1 MSDTCDGR
9 NAADNI
15 DPYGRRM
22 PLPNIPAAK
31 LAGLPVDIGRLA
43 SDGDGWLS
51 PEERYA
57 LKTWGI
63 CAQLQ
68 DHVFMVRIRVP
79 GGVVPTAQARG
90 AGRLAAHFGE
100 DWLHLTTR
108 QNLELHWVRD
118 RDVPAVLDQLAGY
131 GLSTRSA
138 CGHTVRNVMAS
149 EDAGVG
155 LDEPFDCLPDARM
168 ISDALIG
175 RSAALNVALPS
186 RLNIALGGSPRCRHD
201 ALVNDVGLVSTVE
214 AGVAGYE
221 MWCGGSLGKAPK
233 LGVLLAPFVPRDDVL
248 AAVEAVVDVFVEHG
262 AFDEPAKGRL
272 KYVVERLGA
281 DGLRGVWAAAFAAA
295 RHRPHP
301 PVVPVELVD
310 AIDRAGILA
319 ESPPGGWRSGVRPQR
334 RPGLASVTID
344 LPLGDITSFEM
355 ELFCD
360 LADRHADGFLTLTR
374 DQNLTLRNVPLAA
387 VATIRTA
394 LEERGL
400 HLLGEGRHA
409 QIRAC
414 TGSAVCAL
422 GITDSPGAG
431 RDLSIRGSLQRN
443 PSLRLFVSGCP
454 NACAQHQI
462 ADIGLSGAK
471 VRVADRTVDGYQVYL
486 GADLDRHE
494 LGEVV
499 GRVGEEHLGLAVDA
513 IVGTWEA
520 LRHHGEVLG
529 RTARRVGLDAFANQ
543 VTAALQDRW
552 APGTDTADTAVEL
565 SLPGGD

>member
-1 MSDTCDGR
+1 
-9 NAADNI
+9 
-15 DPYGRRM
+15 M
-22 PLPNIPAAK
+22 PPPNIPAAK
-31 LAGLPVDIGRLA
+31 RAGLPVDIARLA
-43 SDGDGWLS
+43 VEGDDWLA

-63 CAQLQ
+63 CAQVQ
-68 DHVFMVRIRVP
+68 DHVFMLRIRIP

-90 AGRLAAHFGE
+90 VGRLAARYGE

-108 QNLELHWVRD
+108 QNLELHWVLD
-118 RDVPAVLDQLAGY
+118 RNVPAVLDELAGY

-155 LDEPFDCLPDARM
+155 LDEPFDCLPDARL
-168 ISDALIG
+168 ISDTLIA
-175 RSAALNVALPS
+175 RSATLNTALPS

-214 AGVAGYE
+214 NGVAGYE
-221 MWCGGSLGKAPK
+221 LWGGGSLGKAPR
-233 LGVLLAPFVPRDDVL
+233 LAVLLAPFVARDDVL

-262 AFDEPAKGRL
+262 TIDEPAKGRL
-272 KYVVERLGA
+272 KYVVDRLGA
-281 DGLRGVWAAAFAAA
+281 DGLRAAWAAAFADA
-295 RHRPHP
+295 RRREHP
-301 PVVPVELVD
+301 AVAPVELVD
-310 AIDRAGILA
+310 DVDRAEILA

-334 RPGLASVTID
+334 RAGLASVTID

-387 VATIRTA
+387 VGTIRAA

-400 HLLGEGRHA
+400 HLLGEGLHA
-409 QIRAC
+409 QVRAC
-414 TGSAVCAL
+414 TGSAVCSL

-431 RDLSIRGSLQRN
+431 RDLSMRGSLQRN
-443 PSLRLFVSGCP
+443 ASLRVSASGCP
-454 NACAQHQI
+454 NSCAQHQI

-471 VRVADRTVDGYQVYL
+471 VRVGKSTVDGYQVYL

-529 RTARRVGLDAFANQ
+529 RTAHRVGLDAFANQ
-543 VTAALQDRW
+543 VRAALQDRW
-552 APGTDTADTAVEL
+552 APGNDPADDLALTT
-565 SLPGGD
+565 

>member
-1 MSDTCDGR
+1 
-9 NAADNI
+9 
-15 DPYGRRM
+15 M
-22 PLPNIPAAK
+22 PPPNIPAAK
-31 LAGLPVDIGRLA
+31 RAGLPVDIARLA
-43 SDGDGWLS
+43 TDGDDWLA

-68 DHVFMVRIRVP
+68 DHVFMLRIRIP

-90 AGRLAAHFGE
+90 AGRLAARYGE

-108 QNLELHWVRD
+108 QNLELHWVLD
-118 RDVPAVLDQLAGY
+118 RNVPALLDELTGY

-155 LDEPFDCLPDARM
+155 LDEPFDCLPDARL
-168 ISDALIG
+168 ISDALIA
-175 RSAALNVALPS
+175 RSTVLNCNLPS
-186 RLNIALGGSPRCRHD
+186 RLNVALGGSPRCRHD
-201 ALVNDVGLVSTVE
+201 ALVNDVGLISTVE
-214 AGVAGYE
+214 DGVAGYE
-221 MWCGGSLGKAPK
+221 LWGGGSLGKAPK
-233 LGVLLAPFVPRDDVL
+233 LAVLLAPFVPRDDVL

-262 AFDEPAKGRL
+262 TLDEPAKGRL
-272 KYVVERLGA
+272 KFVVDRLGA
-281 DGLRGVWAAAFAAA
+281 DAVRAAWAAAFAAA
-295 RHRPHP
+295 RLREHP
-301 PVVPVELVD
+301 PVAPVELVD
-310 AIDRAGILA
+310 EVDRAEILA
-319 ESPPGGWRSGVRPQR
+319 ESPPGGWRAGVRPQR
-334 RPGLASVTID
+334 RAGLASVTVD

-387 VATIRTA
+387 VGTIRTR
-394 LEERGL
+394 LGERGL
-400 HLLGEGRHA
+400 HLLGEGHHA
-409 QIRAC
+409 QVRAC
-414 TGSAVCAL
+414 TGSAVCSL
-422 GITDSPGAG
+422 GITDAPGAG
-431 RDLSIRGSLQRN
+431 RDLSVRGSLHRN
-443 PSLRLFVSGCP
+443 PSLRISASGCP
-454 NACAQHQI
+454 NSCAQHQI

-471 VRVADRTVDGYQVYL
+471 VRVGDAVVDGYQVYL

-499 GRVGEEHLGLAVDA
+499 GRVGDEHLGPAVDA

-520 LRHHGEVLG
+520 LRHHGEILG

-552 APGTDTADTAVEL
+552 APGADTTDTSDTSDTTDQLAVTT
-565 SLPGGD
+565 